1 MMTMTPAVT
10 TPTMA
15 GMTIPTMGVTGTT
28 RSTSGADPGRRSP
41 FTSIRFRLLA
51 GFILLLASATLAS
64 VFVVRQILLD
74 RLDERIDRELVQEVD
89 EVRALATGNDP
100 ETGRPFEGRVRRIFE
115 TFLERNIPSRNEA
128 IVTIVDGRPFL
139 RSRRPV
145 PYRLDRDEELV
156 ARWNELSRS
165 ERGVVETPAGA
176 VEYLAVPI
184 RAQGE
189 VKGVFVVALFRDLE
203 RDETETAIAGAGAT
217 GLIILIAGSLL
228 AWRLAER
235 ILQPVRKVSQTAHS
249 ISETDL
255 TRRIEI
261 EGSDEISEL
270 ARTFN
275 EMLDRIEHAFR
286 AQKQFIDDASH
297 ELRTPITIIR
307 GHLETLDAVPEE
319 RAKTVVLLLDE
330 LDRMGRLVEDLLLL
344 ARSEHPD
351 ILDLTVVD
359 VDSLTSQV
367 HAKASGLAPR
377 EWVLEEAG
385 AGLAVAD
392 PQRITQ
398 ALVQLAQNAVDHTS
412 EGDQIAIGSN
422 VVNNEAHFW
431 VRDTGPGI
439 PQEQQARIF
448 ERFARGRGARRS
460 SHGAGLGLSIV
471 RTIADAHHGRVEVES
486 AVGRGSTFRM
496 VIPLDQPDE
505 QEGALD

>member
-1 MMTMTPAVT
+1 
-10 TPTMA
+10 
-15 GMTIPTMGVTGTT
+15 MGVMGTT
-28 RSTSGADPGRRSP
+28 KDLSASDPSRRSP

-74 RLDERIDRELVQEVD
+74 RLDERIDRELVQESD

-145 PYRLDRDEELV
+145 SYRLDQDEELV
-156 ARWNELSRS
+156 AHWSELTRS
-165 ERGVVETPAGA
+165 ERGVVESPEGA

-184 RAQGE
+184 KARAE

-203 RDETETAIAGAGAT
+203 RDETETAVAGAGAT

-275 EMLDRIEHAFR
+275 DMLDRIEHAFS

-319 RAKTVVLLLDE
+319 QAKTVVLLLDE
-330 LDRMGRLVEDLLLL
+330 LDRMSRLVEDLLLL

-359 VDSLTSQV
+359 VGSLTSQV
-367 HAKASGLAPR
+367 HAKASGLAAR
-377 EWVLEEAG
+377 EWVLEEIG
-385 AGLAVAD
+385 AGLIVAD

-398 ALVQLAQNAVDHTS
+398 ALVQLAQNAVNHTS
-412 EGDQIAIGSN
+412 EGDRIAIGSI
-422 VVNNEAHFW
+422 VVNKEARFW
-431 VRDTGPGI
+431 VRDSGPGI

-448 ERFARGRGARRS
+448 ERFARGRGGRRS
-460 SHGAGLGLSIV
+460 SQGAGLGLSIV
-471 RTIADAHHGRVEVES
+471 RTIADAHHGRVEVDS
-486 AVGRGSTFRM
+486 TLGQGSTFRM
-496 VIPLDQPDE
+496 DIPVDQPDE
-505 QEGALD
+505 QEGAFD